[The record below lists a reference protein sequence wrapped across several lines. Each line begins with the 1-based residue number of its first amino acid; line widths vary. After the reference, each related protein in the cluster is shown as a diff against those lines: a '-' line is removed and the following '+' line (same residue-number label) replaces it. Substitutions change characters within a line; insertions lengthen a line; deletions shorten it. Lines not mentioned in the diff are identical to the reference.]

1 MAISGALT
9 RAAMRAAR
17 LITAAFPGAPV
28 TATMMRSVVSHN
40 SPAAPLDRRYSR
52 ISSSVSSATK
62 RRESSRSAARFSG
75 SEESVQGGGDL
86 VLRVDVAVQHAA
98 AELVG

>member
-9 RAAMRAAR
+9 RAAMRAAL

-62 RRESSRSAARFSG
+62 RSESSRSAARFSA
-75 SEESVQGGGDL
+75 
-86 VLRVDVAVQHAA
+86 RKNPFRAA
-98 AELVG
+98 GTLASG